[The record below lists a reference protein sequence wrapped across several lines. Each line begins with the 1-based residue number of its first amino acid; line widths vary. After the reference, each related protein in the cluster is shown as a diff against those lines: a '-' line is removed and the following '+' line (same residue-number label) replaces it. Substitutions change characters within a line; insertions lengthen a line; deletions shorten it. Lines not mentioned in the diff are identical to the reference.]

1 MNFPYQSQKTPCFS
15 TFFPIFRSLAVAHE
29 KYRNHVNFPSLNA
42 LICRVLARFAR
53 FGFFVGIV
61 KNVTKLANRGKTGQ
75 VDAVK
80 SSKNVVGI
88 GGFYYSGFFS
98 FISVFITDSFFFN
111 SLSSFSLCF
120 FAILSSKHIF
130 INCSTTGK
138 YLRHSS
144 SSNS

>member
-1 MNFPYQSQKTPCFS
+1 MRHDALGHCAAADV
-15 TFFPIFRSLAVAHE
+15 AVADKEYFYHN
-29 KYRNHVNFPSLNA
+29 KFSSWNA
-42 LICRVLARFAR
+42 LICRVLTRFAQ
-53 FGFFVGIV
+53 FAFSVEIV
-61 KNVTKLANRGKTGQ
+61 KNVTKMANRGKTGHIDS
-75 VDAVK
+75 VNR
-80 SSKNVVGI
+80 SKNVVGI

-130 INCSTTGK
+130 INYSTTGK

-144 SSNS
+144 SSNSWIPLLIIP